1 MIASWRYGSYR
12 IMAVIVMVVFVFT
25 GMAVAVSADYATVNN
40 FGLYYEIGSSTL
52 TKVNVGDTIPNQNNW
67 SVRWA
72 LTGLSPD
79 YTYDIFFDCGFSSAV
94 DCTGNTFSPKDVYY
108 STQQEYL
115 SGYLF
120 NYPAKYNWNILSDF
134 NGSIEQLSD
143 NRIRFHVYY
152 NYNLS
157 GLKLSQLQLAFS
169 FKCFNWSG
177 TMINLTYMSQG
188 VGAYYDP
195 GGSNYEEILNDIK
208 NQLHAGDDKL
218 DNIPTNNIELETKVS
233 EIESVESSIV
243 SASDPDGDAVD
254 KFAEQGKSA
263 VSTVNTSYRAT
274 FAFINGLVTK
284 VMDDLGFGTIVFVSL
299 TLGLV
304 SYILGRIK

>member
-12 IMAVIVMVVFVFT
+12 IMAVIVMVVFLIT
-25 GMAVAVSADYATVNN
+25 GMAMTVSADFATVDNY
-40 FGLYYEIGSSTL
+40 GLFYYNGNSVTII
-52 TKVNVGDTIPNQNNW
+52 NVGDIIPLNKNPYSARW
-67 SVRWA
+67 SVS
-72 LTGLSPD
+72 GLSPD
-79 YTYDIFFDCGFSSAV
+79 YTYDIFLDIFTDSAI
-94 DCTGNTFSPKDVYY
+94 DFNKLTNTDNVYY
-108 STQQEYL
+108 SAKNPNLWYNTTNNNYWTVL
-115 SGYLF
+115 S
-120 NYPAKYNWNILSDF
+120 NM
-134 NGSIEQLSD
+134 NGSIEKISD
-143 NRIRFHVYY
+143 KHVKFHIFY
-152 NYNLS
+152 NYNMS
-157 GLKLSQLQLAFS
+157 GLNYSTIQF
-169 FKCFNWSG
+169 CFNFGAYAGAIS
-177 TMINLTYMSQG
+177 NLTVVSQG
-188 VGAYYDP
+188 CGAYYDP
-195 GGSNYEEILNDIK
+195 GGTIYEEILTDIK

-218 DNIPTNNIELETKVS
+218 DDIPTNNTELETKVS
-233 EIESVESSIV
+233 EIESVESSIA